1 MTGQQGGLQ
10 IAPAIK
16 PKKYTDYKVVGT
28 SVKRVDLPAK
38 LTATFTYT
46 PDFKVPGMLHGRV
59 IRPATVISKPARVD
73 ESSIANIK
81 GIVKVVQEGTF
92 VGVVAENEWAAV
104 QAAKNL
110 KVTWSAP
117 AAKLRR
123 KRDRKQPR
131 R

>member
-1 MTGQQGGLQ
+1 
-10 IAPAIK
+10 
-16 PKKYTDYKVVGT
+16 
-28 SVKRVDLPAK
+28 
-38 LTATFTYT
+38 ATFTCT

-92 VGVVAENEWAAV
+92 VGVVAETEWAAV

-117 AAKLRR
+117 AAKLPASPADVDAYIENT
-123 KRDRKQPR
+123 KSFTDNGPMPKGNTK
-131 R
+131 